1 MRFLPFAG
9 AIALLVLSAAPS
21 AHDNRVRFE
30 LNDQPGRWFKSSA
43 GPIAGTQSLAVGT
56 PGMRVEFTGESH
68 TVHTTTSLLFPTGA
82 ANMPFDT
89 EAMKGSIDVTLT
101 TPGLYVFVC
110 KIHPYM
116 LGAVIIDD
124 PGTAGLDL
132 GESITRVNGI
142 TVPTSS
148 DLATRLLRTF
158 FIATNPAN
166 WQNYASAAPW
176 HITYPDVNVRITGGS
191 VVNLPAVLH
200 ARYGNDI
207 VLQPISN
214 PATPGVG
221 EVWVNT
227 QFELTAGKQKPGTA
241 TAVDATTW

>member
-1 MRFLPFAG
+1 MFAAVSRKRFLALVGMILLLG
-9 AIALLVLSAAPS
+9 ASDVMRA
-21 AHDNRVRFE
+21 DENRVRFE

-43 GPIAGTQSLAVGT
+43 GPIAGTNSLAVLT
-56 PGMRVEFTGESH
+56 PGARVEFTGQSH
-68 TVHTTTSLLFPTGA
+68 TVHTMTSLLFPTGA

-89 EAMKGSIDVTLT
+89 EAMKGSIDVDLA

-124 PGTAGLDL
+124 PGTQGLDL
-132 GESITRVNGI
+132 GESITLVNGI

-158 FIATNPAN
+158 FIATNPDN

-176 HITYPDVNVRITGGS
+176 HITYPSVDVRI
-191 VVNLPAVLH
+191 
-200 ARYGNDI
+200 
-207 VLQPISN
+207 
-214 PATPGVG
+214 
-221 EVWVNT
+221 
-227 QFELTAGKQKPGTA
+227 
-241 TAVDATTW
+241 